1 MHSWKTLW
9 LLFTVMFFCIYEGKG
24 NKQDGPIIS
33 TKYGR
38 LKGKIVEVKGTN
50 KAVYVYQ
57 TIPFAKAPVG
67 SQRFSA
73 PGKIESWKGV
83 RDAATIFPPMCLQP
97 REQVYMIFEYVGIEI
112 PPLEMN
118 EDCLYLNVY
127 TPVPPNEMTSIPVM
141 VFIHGGGFMI
151 GGAYMIDGSSLA
163 AYGNVV
169 VVVIQYRVG
178 VLGFFS
184 TGDEHARG
192 NWGFLDQV
200 AALRWVQE
208 NIKSFGGDP
217 GSVTIFGES
226 AGSISVSMHVLS
238 PLSEDLFHRAISE
251 SGSAVIPGYCSNDP
265 LPVAKM
271 IANFSGCDT
280 LSSASMV
287 KCLREKSEEEILKA
301 TSSLTMLS
309 VSPVIDGV
317 FLTKSPE
324 ELSAAK
330 ETKAVPYLLG
340 VTNHEA
346 GWFLPSLFL
355 PKGWQEGV
363 DRPTAESVVGSICRN
378 ISVGEEF
385 QHVIVKEYFE
395 DIEDPI
401 QLRDLILELIGD
413 LILVIPTFRAAK
425 YHRDAGYPVYFYEFQ
440 HRPSIFGDRRPDF
453 VKSDHGDD
461 LAFVFGMPF
470 LTGEIKPFENS
481 TEEEKSFSKMIMKY
495 WSNFAYT
502 GSPNGEGLLHWPAY
516 DSREEYMQLNIKPSR
531 AAHFKEKRVAFWM
544 ETLPDKVKEMVGRK
558 NERSEL

>member
-1 MHSWKTLW
+1 MHSWKNMW
-9 LLFTVMFFCIYEGKG
+9 LLFTVMLFCIYEGKG

-33 TKYGR
+33 TKYGQ

-67 SQRFSA
+67 SQRFTA

-97 REQVYMIFEYVGIEI
+97 REQVDILFDYLGIEL

-127 TPVPPNEMTSIPVM
+127 TPVPPNEMASLPVM

-151 GGAYMIDGSSLA
+151 GGAYMTDGSSLA
-163 AYGNVV
+163 VYGNVV
-169 VVVIQYRVG
+169 VVVIQYRLG
-178 VLGFFS
+178 VFGFFS

-192 NWGFLDQV
+192 NWGLLDQV
-200 AALRWVQE
+200 AALQWVQE

-226 AGSISVSMHVLS
+226 AGGASVSLLVLS
-238 PLSEDLFHRAISE
+238 PLSENLFHRAISE
-251 SGSAVIPGYCSNDP
+251 SGSAIIPGFFRHDP
-265 LPVAKM
+265 QEVAKM

-280 LSSASMV
+280 LNSASMV
-287 KCLREKSEEEILKA
+287 KCLRDKTDEEVLNS
-301 TSSLTMLS
+301 TSSLLFTVPL
-309 VSPVIDGV
+309 VADGV

-324 ELSAAK
+324 ELLLAK
-330 ETKAVPYLLG
+330 EIIDVPYLLG

-346 GWFLPSLFL
+346 GWLLPSMFLPE
-355 PKGWQEGV
+355 GWPEGV
-363 DRPTAESVVGSICRN
+363 DRATVESVIGSLCRN
-378 ISVGEEF
+378 MSVGEELQQF
-385 QHVIVKEYFE
+385 IVKEYFE

-401 QLRDLILELIGD
+401 QLRDLFLEFLGD

-425 YHRDAGYPVYFYEFQ
+425 YHRDAGYQVYFYEFQ
-440 HRPSIFGDRRPDF
+440 HRPSIYGDRKPDF
-453 VKSDHGDD
+453 VKSDHGDE
-461 LAFVFGMPF
+461 LGFVFGMPF
-470 LTGEIKPFENS
+470 LTGEIKLFENS

-531 AAHFKEKRVAFWM
+531 AAHFKEKRVAFWT
-544 ETLPDKVKEMVGRK
+544 EAFPEKVKEISERK